1 MKVKTR
7 FAPSPSGDLHIG
19 GARTALFNFLF
30 AKSQKGNFLV
40 RIENTDDNRNSKE
53 SIKSIVDGLDWL
65 KIKFDG
71 EIIYQKDNINKHLEY
86 AKKLISKGCAY
97 KCYHSSLE
105 ISNLKEKKK
114 FISKWRDVKDN
125 NNIKKPYTIRLKI
138 PRDEIIVI
146 KDLVQGKVK
155 VNSNELDDCILVRS
169 DGKPTFM
176 LASVV
181 DDILMGITHVIRGD
195 DHLTN
200 TFRQYYLYKFSERKL
215 PNFAHL
221 PLILNERGE
230 KLSKRDN
237 VPSILDFRSDGFLNE
252 AICNYILRLGW
263 SFKNYEIFNLKD
275 SINIFDLRNVG
286 KSPAKIDRAKIKFLN
301 EHYLKNLPKKRIFNL
316 YKSLLKEKKKIM
328 PIEIERNLFKF
339 FDIFLERVC
348 TLNEIVSKTNYF
360 LDFKGISKKYW
371 QLIEKKLPTLNELT
385 IELKSL
391 ESWTIQS
398 IEKTIKMFVKKKNI
412 KFFDIG
418 MPIRLLLTNNES
430 SPSIVIIMLI
440 LGKKEV
446 IRRLENVMIC

>member
-30 AKSQKGNFLV
+30 AKSQKGDFLV

-53 SIKSIVDGLDWL
+53 SIKSIIDGLDWL

-71 EIIYQKDNINKHLEY
+71 EIIYQKDNINQHLEY
-86 AKKLISKGCAY
+86 AKTLISKGFAY
-97 KCYHSSLE
+97 KCYHSALE
-105 ISNLKEKKK
+105 INDLKEKNK
-114 FISKWRDVKDN
+114 FFSKWRDVTEN
-125 NNIKKPYTIRLKI
+125 NNLKKPYTIRLKI

-146 KDLVQGKVK
+146 NDLVQGKVR
-155 VNSNELDDCILVRS
+155 VDSNELDDCILVRS

-200 TFRQYYLYKFSERKL
+200 TFRQYYLYKFSEKKL

-221 PLILNERGE
+221 PLILNEKGE

-275 SINIFDLRNVG
+275 STEIFDLRNVG
-286 KSPAKIDRAKIKFLN
+286 KSPAKLDRAKIKFLN
-301 EHYLKNLPKKRIFNL
+301 EYYLKNLPKSKIFDL
-316 YKSLLKEKKKIM
+316 YKSLLKEENKII
-328 PIEIERNLFKF
+328 PLDIERNLFNF
-339 FDIFLERVC
+339 FDIFLERAS

-360 LDFKGISKKYW
+360 LDFKGISKRYW
-371 QLIEKKLPTLNELT
+371 ESIEKKIFTLKELT
-385 IELKSL
+385 IELKLL
-391 ESWTIQS
+391 ESWTMES
-398 IEKTIKMFVKKKNI
+398 IEKTIKMFVKNKNI
-412 KFFDIG
+412 KFFDVG
-418 MPIRLLLTNNES
+418 MPVRLLLTNSET

-446 IRRLENVMIC
+446 IRRLENVIIY